1 MKILK
6 NKLVYFILGLFFI
19 WYIFPVIPIA
29 EFLLFVEKFFDNS
42 AGNIMFSVVLAGLM
56 IISTGISLFVQFGA
70 VLFASKLKMDRKKLF
85 IVFFSSIIGLL
96 FCVVWTEHYLA
107 VKMPHIFKDPSY
119 IKHIIGIVQ
128 NLGAS
133 MFQKLPQRGVINFFI
148 ISLCFS
154 FGSLLSFIVKEKK
167 LLVPVMLCCA
177 LIDFWTCTMGF
188 THQVMSK
195 VPEAVSAVSTGVP
208 MLGGMGIN
216 VATIGP
222 GDFIFVS
229 LVYAVVLRFDLNIK
243 RTFWFIFGL
252 MYVAM
257 LLIVFGL
264 LPFVPA
270 LICVCIGTLLANM
283 GLFDFDKSE
292 KISMAVVF
300 SLLFAV
306 LVVLRLLKIG

>member
-19 WYIFPVIPIA
+19 WYIFPVIPIDN
-29 EFLLFVEKFFDNS
+29 FLLFWEKIFDDS
-42 AGNIMFSVVLAGLM
+42 SIPVILASL
-56 IISTGISLFVQFGA
+56 IVISTGISLFVQFGF
-70 VLFASKLKMDRKKLF
+70 VLFAAKLKLDWKKLL
-85 IVFFSSIIGLL
+85 IVFGISLLGLIL
-96 FCVVWTEHYLA
+96 CVVWTEHYL
-107 VKMPHIFKDPSY
+107 VLKMPHIFKDPSY
-119 IKHIIGIVQ
+119 IKHIIGIIQ

-133 MFQKLPQRGVINFFI
+133 LFQKLPQRGVINFFI
-148 ISLCFS
+148 ITLCFS
-154 FGSLLSFIVKEKK
+154 FGSLLSFIVREKK

-243 RTFWFIFGL
+243 RTFWYIFGF

-300 SLLFAV
+300 SFLFAV

>member
-6 NKLVYFILGLFFI
+6 NRLIYFILGLFVI

-29 EFLLFVEKFFDNS
+29 KFLLFSEKFFDNS
-42 AGNIMFSVVLAGLM
+42 TGKIILGVILAGL
-56 IISTGISLFVQFGA
+56 IVISTGISLFVQFGS
-70 VLFASKLKMDRKKLF
+70 VLFASKLRLNLKKLL
-85 IVFFSSIIGLL
+85 IVFFSSVLGLL
-96 FCVVWTEHYLA
+96 LCAVWTEHYL
-107 VKMPHIFKDPSY
+107 VLKMPHIFKDSSY
-119 IKHIIGIVQ
+119 IKHIIGIIQ
-128 NLGAS
+128 NLGS
-133 MFQKLPQRGVINFFI
+133 GFFQKLPQRGVINFFI

-177 LIDFWTCTMGF
+177 LIDFWTCTVGF

-216 VATIGP
+216 LATIGP

-229 LVYAVVLRFDLNIK
+229 LVFAAVLRFDLNIK
-243 RTFWFIFGL
+243 KTFWLIFGF
-252 MYVAM
+252 MYIAM

-270 LICVCIGTLLANM
+270 LICVCLGTLLANI
-283 GLFDFDKSE
+283 GLFDFEKQE
-292 KISMAVVF
+292 KISMTVVF
-300 SLLFAV
+300 ALLFAV
-306 LVVLRLLKIG
+306 LVLLRFLKIG